1 MPDNDL
7 QTIINET
14 FRRLNEA
21 SRRLRTLEERFSL
34 IETNLSNESD
44 AIIRNRSESISSLE
58 KISLQVKN
66 LDERL
71 LVIENEISRIGKILE
86 KTAKRTELEEVR
98 GMVSLLNPMSS
109 KFVTE
114 GEVRRIIS
122 SGSKKEE

>member
-1 MPDNDL
+1 MPDSDL

-14 FRRLNEA
+14 FRRLNET

-34 IETNLSNESD
+34 IETNLSNERD

-58 KISLQVKN
+58 KISAQIKN

-71 LVIENEISRIGKILE
+71 LVIENEISRISKILE

-98 GMVSLLNPMSS
+98 GMVSLLNPLSS

-122 SGSKKEE
+122 SGKKEE